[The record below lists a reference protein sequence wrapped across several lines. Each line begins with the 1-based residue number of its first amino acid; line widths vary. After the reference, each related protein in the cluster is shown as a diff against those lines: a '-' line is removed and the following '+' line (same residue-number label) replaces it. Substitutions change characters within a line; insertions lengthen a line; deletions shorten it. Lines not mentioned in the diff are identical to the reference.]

1 MSIGEKIKKL
11 REERGY
17 SQHQLAEVLNVS
29 PGTLS
34 KYENGKMQIPTDIIV
49 NIADVFDVSVD
60 YILDRTAFAFD
71 YSTLEGYYVSGVK
84 TQTLISDIISL
95 NKNNRALLSELITA
109 LKLKNSAESIK
120 TNKRK

>member
-1 MSIGEKIKKL
+1 M

-84 TQTLISDIISL
+84 TQALINDIVSL
-95 NKNNRALLSELITA
+95 NKNNRALLSELVIA
-109 LKLKNSAESIK
+109 LKLKNSAEGIK